1 MDGKQKKQK
10 TTKDIRNAAAGSQQ
24 KTKAR
29 KGNNGVLLKKYESV
43 MLDMFSTKPSS
54 MSISSKY
61 EICQEALNNLTPRY
75 SKLPSFINDTDKQKL
90 VDIAKKYWKSRGL
103 TSSSNT
109 SDDKS
114 PFPFDKETSLPQCG
128 CVRESNN
135 NTQDVGDVKDTKR
148 AWRKE
153 MQLANLIQCVLTLIP
168 DDILQNEKTIKKT
181 FRIIDFAGGTGHL
194 AVPLAL
200 LLPQV
205 EVVCVDLK
213 QYSLDLLHKRVDGVE
228 LTSKK
233 DDSVNSIQVSTA
245 LPNLSTYY
253 GSIQTYPHEFDIGVS
268 LHACGEASDLVLR
281 KCIKQKASFVV
292 CSCCCG
298 KLQSDAK
305 NPYVYQS
312 TGGND
317 KEISYPQSKMMLASL
332 ERGGAE
338 EDVIKPNTNHGNTA
352 NKKQQEIAFDEIAK
366 ASDYSE
372 IGDIRKPKNACRRAA
387 KALVEWDRLLYC
399 KECTEC
405 ADSHKAPVNVILSR
419 MVPWE
424 CSVKNDILIGWF
436 EDSCNPYRQQQ
447 KTRLSIPN
455 DTSCDNDF
463 KVALNHLFG
472 NDTGSSGSTT
482 NTQNDWTTQEE
493 KEATSEIEQFLLNSS
508 ISQEYRF
515 AKGMGARKRKLIHSV
530 AEKLKLRHWSEGK
543 GAEKLVVVA
552 RRQTSSQVDMN
563 NKT

>member
-1 MDGKQKKQK
+1 MDDKQKKQK

-43 MLDMFSTKPSS
+43 MLDMFSTKSS
-54 MSISSKY
+54 SISSKY
-61 EICQEALNNLTPRY
+61 EICQEALYNLTPRY
-75 SKLPSFINDTDKQKL
+75 SKLPPFINDTDKHKL
-90 VDIAKKYWKSRGL
+90 IDNAKLYWTSRGL

-128 CVRESNN
+128 CIRETSNN
-135 NTQDVGDVKDTKR
+135 TRDVGDVKDTKR

-168 DDILQNEKTIKKT
+168 DDILLNEKTNKKT

-213 QYSLDLLHKRVDGVE
+213 KYSLDLLHKRVDGVS

-233 DDSVNSIQVSTA
+233 DDSVDSIQVSTA

-281 KCIKQKASFVV
+281 KCLNQKASFVV

-298 KLQSDAK
+298 KLQSEAK
-305 NPYVYQS
+305 NPYVFQS
-312 TGGND
+312 TGGNE
-317 KEISYPQSKMMLASL
+317 KEISYPQSKKMIASL
-332 ERGGAE
+332 EKGAE
-338 EDVIKPNTNHGNTA
+338 SNNSHGNPA

-387 KALVEWDRLLYC
+387 KALVEWDRLLYS
-399 KECTEC
+399 KECIEC
-405 ADSHKAPVNVILSR
+405 SVSHETPVNVILSR

-436 EDSCNPYRQQQ
+436 EDLCNPYRTQSQNN
-447 KTRLSIPN
+447 TIFGY

-472 NDTGSSGSTT
+472 NNTVSPGSTI

-493 KEATSEIEQFLLNSS
+493 KEVTSEIEQFLVKSS
-508 ISQEYRF
+508 VSQEYRF
-515 AKGMGARKRKLIHSV
+515 SKGMGARKRKLIHSV
-530 AEKLKLRHWSEGK
+530 AEKLSLKHWSEGK
-543 GAEKLVVVA
+543 GSEKVVVIA
-552 RRQTSSQVDMN
+552 RQRTPSQVDININ

>member
-1 MDGKQKKQK
+1 VI
-10 TTKDIRNAAAGSQQ
+10 TR
-24 KTKAR
+24 
-29 KGNNGVLLKKYESV
+29 
-43 MLDMFSTKPSS
+43 
-54 MSISSKY
+54 IS
-61 EICQEALNNLTPRY
+61 
-75 SKLPSFINDTDKQKL
+75 
-90 VDIAKKYWKSRGL
+90 
-103 TSSSNT
+103 
-109 SDDKS
+109 
-114 PFPFDKETSLPQCG
+114 
-128 CVRESNN
+128 
-135 NTQDVGDVKDTKR
+135 
-148 AWRKE
+148 
-153 MQLANLIQCVLTLIP
+153 
-168 DDILQNEKTIKKT
+168 
-181 FRIIDFAGGTGHL
+181 GGTGHL

-213 QYSLDLLHKRVDGVE
+213 QYSLDLLHKRVDGVQ

-233 DDSVNSIQVSTA
+233 DDIVDSIQVSTT

-253 GSIQTYPHEFDIGVS
+253 GSIQSYPHEFDIGVS

-281 KCIKQKASFVV
+281 KCLNQKASFVV

-305 NPYVYQS
+305 NPYVFQS
-312 TGGND
+312 TGGNE
-317 KEISYPQSKMMLASL
+317 KEISYPQSKKMIASL
-332 ERGGAE
+332 EKEAE
-338 EDVIKPNTNHGNTA
+338 EDMNESDNSHNNPSK
-352 NKKQQEIAFDEIAK
+352 KKQQEIAFDEIAK

-387 KALVEWDRLLYC
+387 KALVEWDRLLYS
-399 KECTEC
+399 KECIEC
-405 ADSHKAPVNVILSR
+405 SVSHETPVNVILSR

-436 EDSCNPYRQQQ
+436 EDLCNPYRTQSQNN
-447 KTRLSIPN
+447 TISIPD

-472 NDTGSSGSTT
+472 NDTVSPGSTI

-493 KEATSEIEQFLLNSS
+493 KEVTSEIEQFLVKSS
-508 ISQEYRF
+508 VSQEYRF
-515 AKGMGARKRKLIHSV
+515 SKGMGARKRKLIHSV
-530 AEKLKLRHWSEGK
+530 AEKLSLKHWSEGK

-552 RRQTSSQVDMN
+552 RRRTSSQVDININ